1 MNNSITLTFLPNYT
15 VEPKSNEEET
25 SNKPK
30 LRSILQNKLPII
42 FKNSNIKKVKE
53 RTIPDQRILKKINM
67 TAKCSISFC
76 IEYFC
81 YKGLINGTIHK
92 ICIESED

>member
-1 MNNSITLTFLPNYT
+1 MEILLRIQIIQLAMGQIKFVMIMNNSITLTFIPNYT

-42 FKNSNIKKVKE
+42 FKNINIKKVKE
-53 RTIPDQRILKKINM
+53 RTILD
-67 TAKCSISFC
+67 
-76 IEYFC
+76 
-81 YKGLINGTIHK
+81 
-92 ICIESED
+92 